1 MLQNKL
7 PKGYYIVCMI
17 FILTVLINFSYVDG
31 NAQILID
38 FGPYHAYV
46 SDVGLALC
54 KAYIYTISIYG
65 LINNTSWGLI
75 STTLIAFLIGI
86 INLKDLIAYGD
97 SIFVIGS
104 ISFLCVFAY
113 LVFIISK
120 KVRETLSK

>member
-38 FGPYHAYV
+38 FGFYQAYI

-86 INLKDLIAYGD
+86 INLRDLIAYGD
-97 SIFVIGS
+97 ATFVIGS
-104 ISFLCVFAY
+104 ISFFSVFAY

-120 KVRETLSK
+120 KVKETLSK

>member
-17 FILTVLINFSYVDG
+17 FILAVLINFSYVDR

-46 SDVGLALC
+46 SDVGLA
-54 KAYIYTISIYG
+54 
-65 LINNTSWGLI
+65 
-75 STTLIAFLIGI
+75 FVIGI
-86 INLKDLIAYGD
+86 INLRDLIAYSD

-120 KVRETLSK
+120 KVKETLSK

>member
-1 MLQNKL
+1 MLQNKI

-38 FGPYHAYV
+38 FGPFHTYV

-65 LINNTSWGLI
+65 LINNTSWGII

-86 INLKDLIAYGD
+86 INLRDLIAYGG
-97 SIFVIGS
+97 SIFVIGT

-120 KVRETLSK
+120 RLNKY

>member
-1 MLQNKL
+1 MLQNKI

-31 NAQILID
+31 NAQILIN
-38 FGPYHAYV
+38 FGPFHTYV
-46 SDVGLALC
+46 SDVGLSLC

-65 LINNTSWGLI
+65 LINNTSWGII

-86 INLKDLIAYGD
+86 INLRDLIAYGD
-97 SIFVIGS
+97 SIFIIGS

-120 KVRETLSK
+120 RLKKY

>member
-86 INLKDLIAYGD
+86 INLRDLIAYGD

-120 KVRETLSK
+120 KAKETLSK

>member
-7 PKGYYIVCMI
+7 PKGYYIVCII

-38 FGPYHAYV
+38 FGLYQAYV

-86 INLKDLIAYGD
+86 INLRDLIAYGD

-113 LVFIISK
+113 LIFIISK
-120 KVRETLSK
+120 KVKETLSK

>member
-120 KVRETLSK
+120 RLEKH

>member
-1 MLQNKL
+1 MNMLIYIFSTILILNNRYAYFRRNIMLQNKL
-7 PKGYYIVCMI
+7 PKGYYIVCII

-75 STTLIAFLIGI
+75 RTTLIAFLIGI
-86 INLKDLIAYGD
+86 LIVLFYNINIAN
-97 SIFVIGS
+97 
-104 ISFLCVFAY
+104 
-113 LVFIISK
+113 
-120 KVRETLSK
+120 